1 MKLHD
6 QAVAFAADEIRRH
19 LGLDLVGYQCLN
31 KMLGVVVH
39 HEVFEGL
46 LVPLDLLDPVNLDV
60 D

>member
-1 MKLHD
+1 MKQHD
-6 QAVAFAADEIRRH
+6 QAVAFAANEIGRH

-31 KMLGVVVH
+31 KMLGVVSH

-46 LVPLDLLDPVNLDV
+46 LVPLDLLDPVNFDV

>member
-1 MKLHD
+1 MIKPLPLP
-6 QAVAFAADEIRRH
+6 DEIRRH